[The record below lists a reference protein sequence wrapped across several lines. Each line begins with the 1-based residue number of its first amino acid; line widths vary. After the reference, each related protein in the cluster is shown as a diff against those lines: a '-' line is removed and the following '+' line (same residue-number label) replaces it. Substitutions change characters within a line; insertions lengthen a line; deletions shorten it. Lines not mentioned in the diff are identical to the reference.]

1 MKGPSN
7 GKKMLGVPIGAHVLQ
22 IIHLPTDQIL
32 IQVLVD
38 TIVNT
43 GSREDLSR
51 IGSPGTVCRQAINST
66 GECLTDEL
74 INTAKGSST
83 SYVIKEKDKLERV
96 AKSNW

>member
-7 GKKMLGVPIGAHVLQ
+7 GKKMLGVPIGAHVLE
-22 IIHLPTDQIL
+22 IIPLPTDQIL
-32 IQVLVD
+32 IQ
-38 TIVNT
+38 
-43 GSREDLSR
+43 
-51 IGSPGTVCRQAINST
+51 ST

-83 SYVIKEKDKLERV
+83 SYVINEKDKLERV